1 VLWLEIGGDSSGGS
15 GRSLALDRPAAA
27 ILTKDAV
34 PDSHLAR
41 PVLAV
46 DDEDAT
52 RSDGDVIDVGSGPT
66 GPVHVMQDD
75 PAFGFESREY
85 LTGPALTIEPSL
97 PCVQLL
103 LLRGEHT
110 ARFCYLPLQ
119 PVNLLLC
126 TPTYRHGH
134 PPGTTTSESW
144 AMSSSRV
151 TSHLSW
157 FCQLSW

>member
-1 VLWLEIGGDSSGGS
+1 MRRRLVNEAQNGRDEAAVLRLEIGGDSSGGS
-15 GRSLALDRPAAA
+15 GRTIALDRSAAA

-34 PDSHLAR
+34 PHCHLPR

-52 RSDGDVIDVGSGPT
+52 RSDGDVIDVGSRST
-66 GPVHVMQDD
+66 RPVHVMQDD
-75 PAFGFESREY
+75 PAIRFERGEY

-110 ARFCYLPLQ
+110 ARLCYLPLQ

-134 PPGTTTSESW
+134 PPGTTSSES
-144 AMSSSRV
+144 
-151 TSHLSW
+151 
-157 FCQLSW
+157 